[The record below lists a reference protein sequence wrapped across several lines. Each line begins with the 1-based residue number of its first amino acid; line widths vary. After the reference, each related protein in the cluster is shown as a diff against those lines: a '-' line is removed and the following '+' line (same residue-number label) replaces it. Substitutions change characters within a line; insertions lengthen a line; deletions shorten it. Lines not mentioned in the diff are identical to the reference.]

1 MIPIFFRSRSAS
13 AVVALSLL
21 LTVLVVGPAAADTLT
36 EVRERGAVR
45 CAVDGTTGFGGLAAD
60 GRPAGLDV
68 AVCRAVA
75 AAVLGSAEAV
85 RIERINTANK
95 FQALVDNEVD
105 IALGMVTHTYG
116 RDTTLDVRFVTPTF
130 HDGQSLM
137 VWDDSRIRS
146 LAGATGRKVCVQ
158 SGTTSAA
165 NLADLSQMRNLKL
178 ELLKSASTEERLQRF
193 LRRDCDMISG
203 DRAELAAL
211 RATRTPEPNRWRM
224 LDDTLSR
231 EPLGPYVRANDE
243 RWFGIVRWVIHA
255 TLVAE
260 LHGLNA
266 TTLERVGANSGAE
279 QRLLAGLIE
288 GAGAGLGLDDAW
300 ARNVITQVGNYAE
313 IFADSVGAGSPLG
326 LERGANA
333 LWRDGGLFFPPPLR

>member
-1 MIPIFFRSRSAS
+1 MISTLARVFPVSIFA
-13 AVVALSLL
+13 ALSIFVAGL
-21 LTVLVVGPAAADTLT
+21 AAADTLT

-60 GRPAGLDV
+60 GQPAGLDV
-68 AVCRAVA
+68 AFCRAVA
-75 AAVLGSAEAV
+75 AATLGTAEAV

-95 FQALVDNEVD
+95 FQALADNEVD
-105 IALGMVTHTYG
+105 IALGMATHTYG
-116 RDTTLDVRFVTPTF
+116 RDTRMGVRFVTPTF

-137 VWDDSRIRS
+137 VWEDSRVDS
-146 LAGATGRKVCVQ
+146 LAGAAGQTVCVQ
-158 SGTTSAA
+158 GGTTSAA
-165 NLADLSQMRNLKL
+165 NLADLSHVHELKL
-178 ELLKSASTEERLQRF
+178 ELIESTSSEERLRRF
-193 LRRDCDMISG
+193 LRRDCEMISG

-211 RATRTPEPNRWRM
+211 RATRIPEPNRWRI

-243 RWFGIVRWVIHA
+243 RWFAIVRWVVHA

-260 LHGLNA
+260 LHGLDA
-266 TTLERVGANSGAE
+266 GTLGRVDAGSGAE
-279 QRLLAGLIE
+279 QRMLAGQLE

-300 ARNVITQVGNYAE
+300 ARNVLTQVGNYAE
-313 IFADSVGAGSPLG
+313 IFAATVGADSPLG